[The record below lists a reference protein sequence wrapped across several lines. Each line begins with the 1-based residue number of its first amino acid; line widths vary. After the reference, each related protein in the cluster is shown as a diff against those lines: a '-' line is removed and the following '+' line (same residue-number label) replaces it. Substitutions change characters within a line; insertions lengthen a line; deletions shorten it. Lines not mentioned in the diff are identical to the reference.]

1 MHNIIIINEISIL
14 GLGLH
19 NGSCFNILSEKRIIS
34 NEQIGL
40 RLSKWDFIFKIRNRK
55 MKKKRFIADNRMCRK
70 IRK

>member
-19 NGSCFNILSEKRIIS
+19 NGSCYNILSEKTSKKTIIS

-55 MKKKRFIADNRMCRK
+55 MKKI
-70 IRK
+70 